1 MNVNWYNS
9 SLWLNSKNELL
20 TLIVMIMKR
29 LGLTLAAV
37 GLFFITTNSQAQVV
51 DEVETEVKVE
61 TDVALSGSEFKK
73 IEVAD
78 LPETITAAILTE
90 YPEAITQEAFVK
102 EDGDEI
108 IYKIKLDIKGQNKKV
123 YLDAEGNWIKKE
135 VKKEE
140 SN

>member
-1 MNVNWYNS
+1 
-9 SLWLNSKNELL
+9 
-20 TLIVMIMKR
+20 MIMKK

-37 GLFFITTNSQAQVV
+37 GLFFMATNTQAQVV
-51 DEVETEVKVE
+51 AEVEQEVSVE
-61 TDVALSGSEFKK
+61 SDVDVTGDEFEK

-90 YPEAITQEAFVK
+90 FPEAIAKDAFVK
-102 EDGDEI
+102 QDDEEL
-108 IYKIKLDIKGQNKKV
+108 IYKVKLDIKGQEKKV

-135 VKKEE
+135 DKKEE